1 MTAFLLRYPG
11 RTVGPLITGAAFY
24 VAAAGAL
31 RLTHAVDGLAA
42 LWPANGILLAA
53 LIIAAPRHAWRHVA
67 AAALASLA
75 ANIGAGIGPVPSAGY
90 TAANIAEALIA
101 WRLARGRDRD
111 LSSFLTPTAVARFFF
126 AAFAAALC
134 SATLATLFH
143 LSAALDTWSSWV
155 TTDLLGMLIVTP
167 VVVTGYAAAEA
178 GDRRAVRPGEAAAL
192 LAGVGAAAALAFGQS
207 GFPLIFLSLAA
218 LLAATLRLGPFGAA
232 ASVAVIAGVGTY
244 CTSVG
249 LGPLPAIAHGNAKLP
264 IMFFQFYLF
273 VLLVTSLPLGALLA
287 ARDRLVRRLAESNRL
302 LRLAE
307 QSAGV
312 GHWRIG
318 VTGQDSYC
326 SPEVLRI
333 HGITGDDKL
342 PLTRALADYCA
353 EDRGRVVA
361 LVRHALRD
369 GTPFEFEARIVTAAG
384 EERRVHSRGFPD
396 RTEDGV
402 LLGLFGTM
410 QDVTRQVEGK
420 HALEAARTAAEQAA
434 RVAIAAAETD
444 ALTGVAN
451 RRKIVAMLDD
461 AIAAA
466 CVTAKPLSVAMIDL
480 DHFKAIN
487 DRHGH
492 LVGDEVLVRVARIAA
507 GSLRG
512 ADTVGRMGGEEFVI
526 LLPSADGDQ
535 AAAVGERVRAAIA
548 SVPADQPALA
558 VTASV
563 GVATLA
569 PGESPAALL
578 HRADLALYAAK
589 GSGRNTLRRAA

>member
-1 MTAFLLRYPG
+1 MTASFLRYPG
-11 RTVGPLITGAAFY
+11 RTIGPLATGAAFY

-31 RLTHAVDGLAA
+31 HLTHAVDGLAA

-53 LIIAAPRHAWRHVA
+53 LIIAAPRDAWRHVA
-67 AAALASLA
+67 AATLASLA
-75 ANIGAGIGPVPSAGY
+75 ANIGAGVGPVPSAGY
-90 TAANIAEALIA
+90 TAANMVEALIA
-101 WRLARGRDRD
+101 WRLARGRDRS
-111 LSSFLTPTAVARFFF
+111 LPSFLTPAAVARFFY
-126 AAFAAALC
+126 AAFAAALA

-143 LSAALDTWSSWV
+143 LSTALDTWSSWV

-167 VVVTGYAAAEA
+167 VVVTGYAEAAA
-178 GDRRAVRPGEAAAL
+178 DRRGIRPGEAAAL
-192 LAGVGAAAALAFGQS
+192 LVGVGAVSALAFGQS

-218 LLAATLRLGPFGAA
+218 LLAATLRLGPLGAA
-232 ASVAVIAGVGTY
+232 ASVAVIAAVGSF
-244 CTSVG
+244 CTSLG
-249 LGPLPAIAHGNAKLP
+249 LGPLPAIGHGNAKLP

-333 HGITGDDKL
+333 HGMAGDDKL
-342 PLTRALADYCA
+342 PLARAMADYRA
-353 EDRGRVVA
+353 EDRDRIVA
-361 LVRHALRD
+361 LVRSALRD

-410 QDVTRQVEGK
+410 QDVTRQVEGQ

-434 RVAIAAAETD
+434 RIATAAAETD

-451 RRKIVAMLDD
+451 RRKIVTMLDE
-461 AIAAA
+461 AIA
-466 CVTAKPLSVAMIDL
+466 TAGVSGRPLSVAMIDL

-492 LVGDEVLVRVARIAA
+492 LVGDEVLVRVARVAE

-535 AAAVGERVRAAIA
+535 AMAVAERVRAAIA
-548 SVPADQPALA
+548 ASASPDQPALV

-563 GVATLA
+563 GVATLV

-578 HRADLALYAAK
+578 HRADVALYAAK